1 MAMEELQKT
10 LAEQT
15 AMGQVRI
22 VECFQG
28 SNLRRTPLGLAMAFF
43 TIATGITFWFGYGTT
58 FFIAAGVSN
67 SYLISL
73 ILAIVNCVFTAPS
86 LHLVE
91 RLGRRRLLLWGGI
104 IMVVTQ
110 TLTGAIHSAAPNS
123 NASKNMLVA
132 GAVIFIAAYA
142 PSWGVGGKS
151 FFTISCCSVFG

>member
-1 MAMEELQKT
+1 
-10 LAEQT
+10 
-15 AMGQVRI
+15 MGQVRI

-28 SNLRRTPLGLAMAFF
+28 SNLRRTLLGLAMAFF

-110 TLTGAIHSAAPNS
+110 ILTGAIHSAAPNS

-132 GAVIFIAAYA
+132 GAVIFIVAYA
-142 PSWGVGGKS
+142 PSWGVGGTS
-151 FFTISCCSVFG
+151 FFNISCCCVFG

>member
-10 LAEQT
+10 LAEQN

-28 SNLRRTPLGLAMAFF
+28 SNLRRTLLGLAMAFF

-58 FFIAAGVSN
+58 FFIVAGVSN

-91 RLGRRRLLLWGGI
+91 RLGRRRLLIWGGI
-104 IMVVTQ
+104 IMGVTQ
-110 TLTGAIHSAAPNS
+110 ILTGAIHSAAPNS

-151 FFTISCCSVFG
+151 FFTISCCCVFC